1 MRVATIRL
9 FTMSDENKNGH
20 LTPPAVH
27 APDSSVDQRSD
38 EVKPAAVALIINI
51 RMETTRSIYSL

>member
-1 MRVATIRL
+1 MDPPL
-9 FTMSDENKNGH
+9 SENKNGD
-20 LTPPAVH
+20 LLPPAAAVH

-38 EVKPAAVALIINI
+38 AVKPAAVALIINI